1 MLKGQMA
8 RVERKARKAIRR
20 EEKVV
25 IVYATDPQGNPIDPP
40 NPEEIAGADEVITIR
55 YVDWPPKD

>member
-55 YVDWPPKD
+55 